1 MFLCFCDTSPNSPG
15 WFLRL
20 EFNRPASKRLGFFF
34 FFFFM
39 DGDLWIKTLNYGVI
53 YFSNH

>member
-1 MFLCFCDTSPNSPG
+1 MFLCFCDTSPPQG
-15 WFLRL
+15 WFLSL
-20 EFNRPASKRLGFFF
+20 EFNCPASKRFFF
-34 FFFFM
+34 FFFFGFM